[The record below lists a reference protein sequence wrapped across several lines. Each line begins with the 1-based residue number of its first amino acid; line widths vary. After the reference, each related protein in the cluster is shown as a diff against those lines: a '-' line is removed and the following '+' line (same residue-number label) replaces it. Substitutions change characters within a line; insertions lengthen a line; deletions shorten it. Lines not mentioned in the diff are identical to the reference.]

1 MEDRILSK
9 PALAA
14 EPLVSDPAEASRE
27 DMPTRVDP
35 RTIIQACLLAL
46 ALLTMAYVASDI
58 LLPLVLAFVLKLLF
72 QPAMRQLD
80 RISVPRGLAAL
91 LVILAF
97 FGLIVGL
104 GAAVADP
111 ASGWAGRL
119 PEGLPRLQEKLH
131 FLSRPIQTFQ
141 NFMHEMGTSG
151 DPGIDFLGTLFRGT
165 QHFASGFF
173 ETILI
178 LFFLLMS
185 GDTFLRR
192 TVEILPR
199 FSDKR
204 QAVELSQ
211 QIEHNISIYL
221 VTITLMNTLVGIA
234 TALMMWA
241 TGLGDPVLWGVMAF
255 ILNYVPIMGP
265 VTGVAIFVFAGLLSI
280 EGTLAAFLPA
290 GAYLLIHLIEG
301 EIVTPMLLARRFT
314 LNPVLVILSL
324 IFWFWAWGVAGAIL
338 AVPMLAIFKIVCDG
352 IKPLNPIGHFLEA

>member
-1 MEDRILSK
+1 MQDHSLSTPPPTLK
-9 PALAA
+9 QDVVADEVER
-14 EPLVSDPAEASRE
+14 EPPSRKVDAKLV
-27 DMPTRVDP
+27 VL
-35 RTIIQACLLAL
+35 ACLLVL
-46 ALLTMAYVASDI
+46 ASLTAAYLASAI

-72 QPAMRQLD
+72 QPAMRQLE

-104 GAAVADP
+104 GAAVSGP
-111 ASGWAGRL
+111 AAEWAGRL
-119 PEGLPRLQEKLH
+119 PQGLPRLEEKLH

-141 NFMHEMGTSG
+141 NFMRQMGASS
-151 DPGIDFLGTLFRGT
+151 DPGIDFLGTLFQGT

-173 ETILI
+173 ETVLI

-211 QIEHNISIYL
+211 QIEQNISIYL
-221 VTITLMNTLVGIA
+221 VTITFMNTLVGLA
-234 TALMMWA
+234 TGLTMWA

-265 VTGVAIFVFAGLLSI
+265 VAGVAIFTFAGLLTI
-280 EGTLAAFLPA
+280 EDTVMAFLPA
-290 GAYLLIHLIEG
+290 GLYLVIHLIEG
-301 EIVTPMLLARRFT
+301 EIVTPMLLAKRFT

-352 IKPLNPIGHFLEA
+352 IKPLHPIGHFLEG

>member
-9 PALAA
+9 PVLAV
-14 EPLVSDPAEASRE
+14 EPLESDSNEVTREEVPSRA
-27 DMPTRVDP
+27 DP
-35 RTIIQACLLAL
+35 DTVILACLLVL

-72 QPAMRQLD
+72 QPAMRQLE

-211 QIEHNISIYL
+211 QIEYNISIYL
-221 VTITLMNTLVGIA
+221 VTITVMNTLVGIA
-234 TALMMWA
+234 TGLTMWA

-265 VTGVAIFVFAGLLSI
+265 VAGVAIFVFAGLLTI
-280 EGTLAAFLPA
+280 EGTLPAFMPA
-290 GAYLLIHLIEG
+290 GAYLLIHLVEG
-301 EIVTPMLLARRFT
+301 EIVTPMLLAKRFT